1 MHRSVGTSSLPMK
14 KKNEYTHKLKSDFN
28 VMLQT
33 QCDFDC
39 AAFHLSLT
47 LKNK

>member
-1 MHRSVGTSSLPMK
+1 MHRSVGTSSLTMK

-28 VMLQT
+28 VMPQT

-39 AAFHLSLT
+39 AVSLVS
-47 LKNK
+47 LI